1 MVEESGHGSS
11 PGAAR
16 QESQQQRHPEV
27 NGAGGAATPA
37 GIAPERIMER
47 LETLG
52 LLEDLDMAQEVID
65 VFVYDAGQS
74 LDELGRAVHAGDAK
88 ACERL
93 AHRVKGSSLNLG
105 IDGLGALA
113 CTLEEKGR
121 SGNLTGAA
129 DLYATMRLQYDALC
143 SIAPEILHR
152 AA

>member
-16 QESQQQRHPEV
+16 QESQQQHPEV